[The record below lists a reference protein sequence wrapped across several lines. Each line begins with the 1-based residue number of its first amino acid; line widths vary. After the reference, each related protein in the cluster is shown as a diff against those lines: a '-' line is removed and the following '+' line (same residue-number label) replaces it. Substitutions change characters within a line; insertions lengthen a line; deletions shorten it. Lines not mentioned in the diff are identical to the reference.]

1 MVQKKGIQEV
11 KPPILFSETQ
21 KIIKEVESL
30 LQGDLICYWNS
41 QNGSI
46 CHNDIIGFHEIFQ
59 KLSLGETIY
68 LFIKSAGGDGRASLR
83 IVNLIRRYVKKV
95 ITLIPL
101 ECSSAATML
110 ALGSDEIHMGPLAYL
125 SAVDT
130 SITHKLSPVDKNN
143 FSVSVSQDEL
153 SRVIRLWNAEKKDQG
168 GNPYEALYQYIHPL
182 VIGAVDRAS
191 SLSIMLCKEI
201 LSYHMEDEQKA
212 EEISNQLN
220 SNYPSHSYPI
230 TYIESKKIGL
240 NAKPLDTKISDLLVD
255 LNELY
260 SEMGQR
266 AYTDYD
272 DLNYHDNEILNILE
286 GKNIQFYY
294 QVDRDWHYRTEERRW
309 VSLNDKSSW
318 RKIEE
323 VNGRMV
329 QSMHHIR

>member
-1 MVQKKGIQEV
+1 M
-11 KPPILFSETQ
+11 
-21 KIIKEVESL
+21 
-30 LQGDLICYWNS
+30 
-41 QNGSI
+41 
-46 CHNDIIGFHEIFQ
+46 
-59 KLSLGETIY
+59 
-68 LFIKSAGGDGRASLR
+68 
-83 IVNLIRRYVKKV
+83 
-95 ITLIPL
+95 
-101 ECSSAATML
+101 
-110 ALGSDEIHMGPLAYL
+110 AL
-125 SAVDT
+125 
-130 SITHKLSPVDKNN
+130 
-143 FSVSVSQDEL
+143 
-153 SRVIRLWNAEKKDQG
+153 
-168 GNPYEALYQYIHPL
+168 IHPL

-201 LSYHMEDEQKA
+201 LSYHMDDKQKA
-212 EEISNQLN
+212 EEISNHLN
-220 SNYPSHSYPI
+220 SKYPSHSYPI

-329 QSMHHIR
+329 QGMHHIR